1 METLRNEVK
10 DVAVFSNLIVA
21 LGNKALEEKHWDKI
35 FSLIEQPKPSSLN
48 TFTLQ
53 FLVENGIQ
61 KEYERVEE
69 ISAFASGENTI
80 NTALSDIAN
89 FWSND
94 ALFTVLSYRDSK
106 DRFIIGDVEDTIAQL
121 EDNQMSIQTMMG
133 SKYVAEIRAKVEE
146 WEKHLG
152 YISDVIDEWLTFQRQ
167 WMYLENIFN
176 AEDIQKQLPQEAK
189 LFQTVDKFWKDHMKQ
204 YKNNPKIINVTHN

>member
-1 METLRNEVK
+1 MKEV
-10 DVAVFSNLIVA
+10 AIYSNLIIA

-35 FSLIEQPKPSSLN
+35 FTLIEQPKPSSLN

-53 FLVENGIQ
+53 FLVDNGIQ
-61 KEYERVEE
+61 KEFERVDE
-69 ISAFASGENTI
+69 ISAFASGEATI
-80 NTALSDIAN
+80 NTALHDIAN
-89 FWSND
+89 FWANE

-133 SKYVAEIRAKVEE
+133 SKYVAEIRSKVEE

-189 LFQTVDKFWKDHMKQ
+189 LFQTVDKFWKDHMK
-204 YKNNPKIINVTHN
+204 